1 MSGHD
6 GAATAPDVDGESGE
20 DAGATA
26 ECYLCAGVTPD
37 PWHRRAMPEGD
48 TFPMNCSTRV
58 EFDNYKASYLR
69 M

>member
-6 GAATAPDVDGESGE
+6 GAAAEADADEDSGE

-26 ECYLCAGVTPD
+26 ECYRPGGTRPGARGTE
-37 PWHRRAMPEGD
+37 RD
-48 TFPMNCSTRV
+48 TIPTNCSTRV

>member
-6 GAATAPDVDGESGE
+6 GAATEPDDDADSGE

-26 ECYLCAGVTPD
+26 ECYRWAGLVSGARGTQ
-37 PWHRRAMPEGD
+37 RD
-48 TFPMNCSTRV
+48 TNPTNCSTRV